1 MKSLLPERVCASI
14 VAKSG
19 ALFVLM
25 MSVLV
30 SISTSPVFAQDEAL
44 RPPTTKEEPS
54 APKYIVIAVAFFLLV
69 LVAFVASL
77 KSKRGHQD

>member
-1 MKSLLPERVCASI
+1 MKSPLPERVCASI

-19 ALFVLM
+19 VLIVLM
-25 MSVLV
+25 MSLLV
-30 SISTSPVFAQDEAL
+30 SISASPVLAQDEAL
-44 RPPTTKEEPS
+44 RPPTTKEAPS
-54 APKYIVIAVAFFLLV
+54 APKYIVIAVAVLLLG